1 MHILHVAEKPTM
13 ARSIAQILSQGEMR
27 MEQSCAKY
35 NKNFHFTYRIGTQV
49 CSMVMTSVLG
59 HLTEDDFSSEYRQWS
74 NWPPSILFE
83 VPIQRTI
90 SKNMK
95 DVHKNLLDKARRA
108 QQLYLWTD
116 CDREGENI
124 AYEIAQACLQ
134 ANPRLILRRPRFSVV
149 NARDINRACQSPTE
163 LDMRLVNAVDTRREI
178 DLRLGAIF
186 TRFQTMRL
194 QRRFPLLGKRVISY
208 GGCQFPT
215 LGFVVDRFLKVEN
228 FVPQTFW
235 KIEVRLEREDAQ
247 VSFLWRRVHLFDR
260 LSCMVLYEACVEEP
274 TATVLSVR
282 SRATSKWKPL
292 PLTTVELQK
301 NASRFLNMSSSQAMT
316 AAESLYIRG
325 LISYP
330 RTETNKFDPSFPF
343 TTMIERQVNDPS
355 WGSYAQRLINGGFK
369 APRQGKDDD
378 RAHPPIH
385 PTGNAA
391 DLTQHE
397 KSVFEF
403 VTRRFLACCSE
414 DARGRE
420 TRVEVDITGE
430 VFWTKGLIVDAK
442 NYLDVYPYEKWN
454 TRLIPNFEQGETFMP
469 NEIMMTEGRTSAPAL
484 LREADLI
491 AMMDANGIGTDAT
504 IHEHIKKVIDREYVF
519 KQNGFFYPS
528 TLGIGLVRGYDR
540 IDLEHSL
547 TKPLL
552 RRQMEQDLKLICDGN
567 RNRDQVIQAT
577 LRNYKQLFE
586 RTNSSVGILEEVSTS
601 IVVALIIL
609 YNN

>member
-1 MHILHVAEKPTM
+1 MHILHVAEKP
-13 ARSIAQILSQGEMR
+13 AIAKSIAQILSKGDMR

-35 NKNFHFTYRIGTQV
+35 NKNYCFKYRIGTQLHD
-49 CSMVMTSVLG
+49 MVVTSVLG
-59 HLTEDDFSSEYRQWS
+59 HLTEDDFPAEYRQWS
-74 NWPPSILFE
+74 NWPPAILFE
-83 VPIQRTI
+83 APIQRTI

-95 DVHKNLLDKARRA
+95 DVHKNLLNKSRYAVE
-108 QQLYLWTD
+108 LYLWTD

-124 AYEIAQACLQ
+124 AYEIAQAL
-134 ANPRLILRRPRFSVV
+134 LRRPRFSVI
-149 NARDINRACQSPTE
+149 NSRDINRACQSPHE
-163 LDMRLVNAVDTRREI
+163 LDMRLVHAVDTRREL
-178 DLRLGAIF
+178 DLRIGAIF
-186 TRFQTMRL
+186 TRFQTMRF

-235 KIEVRLEREDAQ
+235 KIEVRVERDDAQ
-247 VSFLWRRVHLFDR
+247 VNFLWRRVHLFDR
-260 LSCMVLYEACVEEP
+260 LSCMVLYEECVETP
-274 TATVLSVR
+274 VATVVSVR

-301 NASRFLNMSSSQAMT
+301 SATRFLNMSSDQAMA

-330 RTETNKFDPSFPF
+330 RTETNRFDKSFPF
-343 TTMIERQVNDPS
+343 NTMIERQVNDAS
-355 WGSYAQRLINGGFK
+355 WGSFAQNLLNGGFH

-378 RAHPPIH
+378 KAHPPIH
-385 PTGNAA
+385 PTGHATDMN
-391 DLTQHE
+391 QHE

-403 VTRRFLACCSE
+403 VTRRFLACCAD

-420 TRVEVDITGE
+420 TRVEINISGE
-430 VFWTKGLIVDAK
+430 VFWTKGLIVDAR
-442 NYLDVYPYEKWN
+442 NYLDVYKYERWN
-454 TRLIPNFEQGETFMP
+454 TRVIPNFQQGETFIP
-469 NEIMMTEGRTSAPAL
+469 NELMMTEGRTSAPSL

-504 IHEHIKKVIDREYVF
+504 IHEHIKKIIEREYVF
-519 KQNGFFYPS
+519 KQNGYFYPS

-552 RRQMEQDLKLICDGN
+552 RRQMEQDLKLICEGS
-567 RNRDQVIQAT
+567 RHREQVIQAT
-577 LRNYKQLFE
+577 LNNYQQIKPS
-586 RTNSSVGILEEVSTS
+586 RTNSLPEHCYTW
-601 IVVALIIL
+601 
-609 YNN
+609 